1 MTYPRSLAES
11 QKLHAAATIDALSLT
26 LRLPARWTD
35 ASGLEAALRT
45 APGMHET
52 ADSDVVVVVPA
63 SCQLMIEAIVRLL
76 CLLNQLDHCTKRV
89 IVQFEQGESP
99 VFGYLDRVGFFDH
112 LSPSVEVQPYRP
124 AISGADRF
132 RGRNPGVVE
141 IARIDRANR
150 DGALLTRLTSAVT
163 HACSGRADVAELEG
177 ATWTVLAELID
188 NVFSHSQTP
197 LDGFAALQEY
207 RGGNCLKV
215 VVSDS
220 GLGIMQTLRPAL
232 RTENPRLARMSDSDL
247 LVEVF
252 RQGLSRHGADR
263 GLGLKG
269 CAGKAIKFR
278 ASLDVRLP
286 TVRVFLE
293 PGRSGYA
300 PNTAHCYDKLPL
312 LWGTHIAFTFQLD

>member
-1 MTYPRSLAES
+1 M
-11 QKLHAAATIDALSLT
+11 
-26 LRLPARWTD
+26 RLPPRWTD
-35 ASGLEAALRT
+35 ASGLEGALRASPRAHESIDSEILVT
-45 APGMHET
+45 VPGR
-52 ADSDVVVVVPA
+52 
-63 SCQLMIEAIVRLL
+63 CQLMIEAIVRLL

-89 IVQFEQGESP
+89 VIEFEQPDSA
-99 VFGYLDRVGFFDH
+99 VFGYLDRIGFFDQ
-112 LSPSVEVQPYRP
+112 LSSSIEVRPHRP
-124 AISGADRF
+124 AVSGAARF

-141 IARIDRANR
+141 IARIERSNR
-150 DGALLTRLTSAVT
+150 DSSLLTRLISAVT
-163 HACSGRADVAELEG
+163 RACSGRRDITELEG

-188 NVFSHSQTP
+188 NVFSHSETP

-220 GLGIMQTLRPAL
+220 GLGIMETLRPAL

-286 TVRVFLE
+286 NARVYLE
-293 PGRSGYA
+293 PGRSGYE
-300 PNTAHCYDKLPL
+300 PNTAHCYDRLPL